1 MEVKVGIRNVAREV
15 SVETNSSAAEL
26 EAALAEALGNNG
38 VFALT
43 DDKGRKV
50 LIPAAQVA
58 YVDLG
63 TENARPVGFGALN
76 S

>member
-15 SVETNSSAAEL
+15 SVETHATAGEL
-26 EAALAEALGNNG
+26 EAALAEALGSNG
-38 VFALT
+38 VFAIT

-63 TENARPVGFGALN
+63 TESPRTVGFGALN